1 MKKFL
6 RNYDF
11 EDYFESHI
19 LSRGKNYYKE
29 KFGVKK
35 I

>member
-1 MKKFL
+1 MKEFL

-11 EDYFESHI
+11 EDYFETHI

-29 KFGVKK
+29 TGGAYE
-35 I
+35 